1 MSRIRFSMLAFFISV
16 TTVTNIA
23 HAKMDC
29 SDIEEWNSTSRYEVG
44 ALVQQDQVVYQANW
58 VNQNQLPKEFS
69 NKYQEWILLG
79 PCRHAVDSIPFSSLS
94 NMVSKQ
100 SPLYVSMIFPRQ
112 NQVFKEGKTLSL
124 RANAKSIHQDIKQV
138 EFFVDG
144 ESVGKDSD
152 EPYSVS
158 WVTESGWHNLYAV
171 VLNKNSVSKQSQGI
185 DIWVDKVP
193 VSKKIPSFGISA
205 FGRLHHSL
213 VTNKKS
219 IASFEKA
226 STRNAFIQNSS
237 ERGEYAQSDTQ
248 NVSFWIA
255 KQVGSFD
262 HYVSEMLNHYT
273 MAVSMKSS
281 QSSTARINHVK
292 CKPEGIFSPQG
303 EKAPYCFL
311 YDDDGREKMGKDH
324 PRRVV
329 GFFSSWRDSGNPQ
342 TSFLVNKIPW
352 DVVTHI
358 HYAFAGINK
367 SHQITVGDTQDPN
380 NPAVGIK
387 WPNVD
392 LDPALGFAGH
402 FGALATYKKKHD
414 VKTLLSVGGWRDTGG
429 YSNTEGKRLAEGG
442 FYTLTLHPD
451 GTVNH
456 QGIKA
461 FTDSAVATLRQYKFD
476 GIDINYVYPTSMTN
490 TGNPDDEGFSAPRRP
505 YIWAGYH
512 ALMKALRNA
521 LDEAG
526 YQDKQYYLLTA
537 AAPSSANILR
547 GMKVYDVSQ
556 YLDYINIMSFDF
568 HGAWN
573 AYVGHHAALYDTGE
587 DAELVAKGVYTDK
600 SNQGIGYL
608 NTDWAYHYFR
618 GAMPAGRINIGV
630 PLYTRGWRNVKGGK
644 NGLWGTAV
652 LAEQSQCPAGTGMS
666 KTNPC
671 GDGAVGI
678 NNLWTDIGLHS
689 NEIQAGTNPLWHAR
703 NLLFGIFG
711 SYAKDYGLTP
721 SKDSLDKLDGLYEY
735 NVDTVA
741 VAPWIWHEKNR
752 VFLSIED
759 KESLATKLEYVIEQE
774 VGGVMFWDMAG
785 DYDCF
790 KKDSAGVRTK
800 TKDMTENACLSGKGE
815 FHFGDTL
822 MRHAYKNFLTAPPYG
837 NAMSTRKLPSK
848 IQDISVA
855 VTGFKVGDQNIPI
868 NPKITLTNQTGNT
881 LAGGVAF
888 EFDVPTSTSDQFKDL
903 SGGKLKVIE
912 SGGNKPDNIGGIEGT
927 FHRIRLT
934 LPEYFELKPKE
945 SYTLDLVYYLPIS
958 GLSNFTLKVGEQS
971 YSLAF
976 PYQNLG
982 LNGYRTFGK
991 SISYAKVAV
1000 CNTSGVP
1007 QYPNWMRGS
1016 WLGKA
1021 DHAEKGDKMAYEG
1034 SVYEAKWWT
1043 NSVPGSDPSWK
1054 KLCG

>member
-1 MSRIRFSMLAFFISV
+1 MSRIRLFMLVFFTLVTSV
-16 TTVTNIA
+16 ANIA

-79 PCRHAVDSIPFSSLS
+79 PCRHAVGSPPSSS
-94 NMVSKQ
+94 GVVSKI
-100 SPLYVSMIFPRQ
+100 SPLYVSMIFPRE
-112 NQVFKEGKTLSL
+112 NQVFKDGQTLSL
-124 RANAKSIHQDIKQV
+124 RANAKSFHQDIKQV

-144 ESVGKDSD
+144 KSVGKDSD

-158 WVTESGWHNLYAV
+158 WVAESGRRNLYAV
-171 VLNKNSVSKQSQGI
+171 VLSRNSASKQSQAV
-185 DIWVDKVP
+185 DIWVDNVPDLKKV
-193 VSKKIPSFGISA
+193 PSFGLA
-205 FGRLHHSL
+205 TTVRLNDSL
-213 VTNKKS
+213 DANKKS
-219 IASFEKA
+219 IAVSEKA
-226 STRNAFIQNSS
+226 NAGNAFNQSPKGI
-237 ERGEYAQSDTQ
+237 RAYASPNKQD
-248 NVSFWIA
+248 VSYWIA
-255 KQVGSFD
+255 KRVGSFD
-262 HYVSEMLNHYT
+262 RYVNETLNHYT
-273 MAVSMKSS
+273 MVVSTKSS
-281 QSSTARINHVK
+281 PAPITRINHDK
-292 CKPEGIFSPQG
+292 CKPEGMFSPQG

-311 YDDDGREKMGKDH
+311 YDADGREKMGKDH

-342 TSFLVNKIPW
+342 TTFLVNKIPW

-358 HYAFAGINK
+358 HYAFAGINE

-380 NPAVGIK
+380 NPAVGK
-387 WPNVD
+387 TWTNVD

-429 YSNTEGKRLAEGG
+429 YSNSERKRLAEGG

-461 FTDSAVATLRQYKFD
+461 FAESAVLTLRQYQFD
-476 GIDINYVYPTSMTN
+476 GIDINYVYPTSMLD
-490 TGNPDDEGFSAPRRP
+490 TGNPADESLSAPRRP

-526 YQDKQYYLLTA
+526 NQDKQYYLLTA
-537 AAPSSANILR
+537 AAPSSAHILR
-547 GMKVYDVSQ
+547 GMKVYDVNQ

-587 DAELVAKGVYTDK
+587 DAELVAKGVYKDK
-600 SNQGIGYL
+600 NNQGIGYL
-608 NTDWAYHYFR
+608 NADWAYHYFR

-644 NGLWGTAV
+644 NGLWGKAALT
-652 LAEQSQCPAGTGMS
+652 EQSQCPVGTGIS
-666 KTNPC
+666 KSNPC

-689 NEIQAGTNPLWHAR
+689 NETQAGTNPLWHAR

-721 SKDSLDKLDGLYEY
+721 SKDPLDKLEGLYEY
-735 NVDTVA
+735 NLDTVA
-741 VAPWIWHEKNR
+741 VAPWLWNENNR

-759 KESLATKLEYVIEQE
+759 KESLATKLEYVTEQE

-785 DYDCF
+785 DYNCF
-790 KKDSAGVRTK
+790 RKDGAGVRTM
-800 TKDMTENACLSGKGE
+800 TKDVTENACLTGNGE

-822 MRHAYKNFLTAPPYG
+822 MRSAYKNFLTAPPYG
-837 NAMSTRKLPSK
+837 NAMPNRQLPSK
-848 IQDISVA
+848 TQDISVV
-855 VTGFKVGDQNIPI
+855 VTGFKVGEQNIPI

-881 LAGGVAF
+881 LAGGIEF
-888 EFDVPTSTSDQFKDL
+888 EFDVPTSTSDQFEDL
-903 SGGKLKVIE
+903 SGGTLKVIE
-912 SGGNKPDNIGGIEGT
+912 PGGNKPNNIGGIEGT

-934 LPEYFELKPKE
+934 LPDDQELKPNE
-945 SYTLDLVYYLPIS
+945 SFTVDLVYYLPIS
-958 GLSNFTLKVGEQS
+958 GFSNFTVKIGHQK
-971 YSLAF
+971 YSLSL
-976 PYQNLG
+976 PYQNLV
-982 LNGYRTFGK
+982 LNG
-991 SISYAKVAV
+991 AKIVENATTSPAKNM
-1000 CNTSGVP
+1000 CDTSGLP
-1007 QYPNWMRGS
+1007 KYPNWMRGN
-1016 WLGKA
+1016 WLGKP
-1021 DHAEKGDKMAYEG
+1021 DHAEKGDKMAYQG

-1043 NSVPGSDPSWK
+1043 NSLPGSDPSWK